1 MLWEV
6 LGLRRVCGGD
16 KESMT
21 TIQCIGTVCVLLV
34 LFANVCNVIIVTFCS
49 CCMVCKERKLFTKG
63 DGAAIVSLLESTSEV
78 DDIRVSTM
86 IDITSH
92 LTTY

>member
-6 LGLRRVCGGD
+6 LGLRWVEDDDVVHRY
-16 KESMT
+16 SMWYCS
-21 TIQCIGTVCVLLV
+21 QMS
-34 LFANVCNVIIVTFCS
+34 CNVIIVTFCS